1 MPLNVDQLYEIYQLK
16 KERKRFERWRFFIP
30 VPKQEEFLFGGAD
43 PVVGAE
49 RMLMA
54 GNGNGKT
61 ETAAFEVA
69 THLTGNYPTW
79 WKGYRFVNPVRVWV
93 GGTSGR
99 GARSAGQ
106 EKLFG
111 TPGDP
116 SALGTGFIPKNSII
130 GTPATGRSAPN
141 SIDSAIIKHASGGNS
156 RIELKTYSQQ
166 REDWQGSDIEVVW
179 FDEEPPMEIYT
190 EGLARLRGK
199 GIALTTFTPRHG
211 VTGLVERF
219 TTGNNGRRLLVRMRL
234 SDAIFM
240 TPEQVAATLEMYPVH
255 EREARLN
262 GMPMLGEGAVF
273 TTPMENLMEPR
284 LDLSKIPLYWPRLWA
299 VDFGINHPFAAV
311 LFAFDR
317 DADVAHVLRA
327 LRLQGMSALHHAHA
341 LRQVAA
347 NVPVAW
353 PHDGTQRDKGS
364 GEPLAKIYQAHG
376 LNMLAEH
383 ATFQTGGYSTEAGV
397 QALEV
402 AMNEGRFKVD
412 ATLTEW
418 FDEYSSY
425 HREKGLIVKK
435 NDDLLSATRIGY
447 MMRRAAKSVPFGSK
461 ILRRAPQGQMADG
474 VEFSLF

>member
-1 MPLNVDQLYEIYQLK
+1 MDVDQLYEIYQLK
-16 KERKRFERWRFFIP
+16 KSRKRYERWRFFIP
-30 VPKQEEFLFGGAD
+30 VAKQEEFLFGGAD
-43 PVVGAE
+43 PVTGAE

-69 THLTGNYPTW
+69 LHLTGNYPVW
-79 WKGYRFVNPVRVWV
+79 WRGYRFDKPIRAWV

-116 SALGTGFIPKNSII
+116 SALGTGLIPKDSIV

-141 SIDSAIIKHASGGNS
+141 SIDSAIIKHISGGNS
-156 RIELKTYSQQ
+156 RVELKTYSQQ
-166 REDWQGSDIEVVW
+166 REDWQGSDIELVW

-199 GIALTTFTPRHG
+199 GIAMTTFTPLHG
-211 VTGLVERF
+211 ITDLVKRF
-219 TTGNNGRRLLVRMRL
+219 TSENNGRRLLVRMRL
-234 SDAIFM
+234 SDAVFM

-273 TTPMENLMEPR
+273 STPSENLAEPR
-284 LDLSKIPLYWPRLWA
+284 LSLDKVPLWWPRLWA
-299 VDFGINHPFAAV
+299 IDFGINHPFAAV

-317 DADVAHVLRA
+317 DADCAHILRA
-327 LRLQGMSALHHAHA
+327 FRLKGMSALHHTHA
-341 LRQVAA
+341 LRQIAA

-353 PHDGTQRDKGS
+353 PHDGTAREKGS
-364 GEPLAKIYQAHG
+364 GEPLAKLYRDHG

-383 ATFQTGGYSTEAGV
+383 ATFQSGGYSTEAGV

-402 AMNEGRFKVD
+402 AMTEGRFKVD

-418 FDEYSSY
+418 FEEYSSY
-425 HREKGLIVKK
+425 HRKDGNIVKV

-461 ILRRAPQGQMADG
+461 IRPRVAQGQMADG
-474 VEFSLF
+474 VDFAIF